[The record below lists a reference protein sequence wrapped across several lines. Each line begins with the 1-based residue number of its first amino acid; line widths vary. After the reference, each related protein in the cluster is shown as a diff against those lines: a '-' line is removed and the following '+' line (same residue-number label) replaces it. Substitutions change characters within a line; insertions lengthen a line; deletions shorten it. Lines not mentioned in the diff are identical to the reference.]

1 MPLLGVGFET
11 SFHKGAAGTLENFA
25 GWGVLGQELQLPTSH
40 VPAAAPTCLGC
51 FYFIFYFLACYV
63 QDR

>member
-25 GWGVLGQELQLPTSH
+25 GWGVPGQEL
-40 VPAAAPTCLGC
+40 
-51 FYFIFYFLACYV
+51 
-63 QDR
+63 